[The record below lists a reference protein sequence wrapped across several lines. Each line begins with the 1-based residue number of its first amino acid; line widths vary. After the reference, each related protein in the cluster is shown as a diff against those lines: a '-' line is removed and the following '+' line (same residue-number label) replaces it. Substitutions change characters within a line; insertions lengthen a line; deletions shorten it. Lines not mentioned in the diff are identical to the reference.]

1 MRSHSRFLF
10 VAAAALVA
18 AASFG
23 SLPARAQEDN
33 ALQQL
38 QDVEHSSND
47 AANAQ
52 SDEQAKDL
60 SNQGFDTPNTD
71 PAPSD
76 DDSDPNC

>member
-1 MRSHSRFLF
+1 MRSSTNRL
-10 VAAAALVA
+10 VVIAAALLA

-23 SLPARAQEDN
+23 SLPVRAQQDS
-33 ALQQL
+33 ASQQL
-38 QDVEHSSND
+38 QDAEHSSND

-71 PAPSD
+71 PAPSS
-76 DDSDPNC
+76 DDSNPD

>member
-1 MRSHSRFLF
+1 MHSSTNRL
-10 VAAAALVA
+10 VVIAAALLA

-23 SLPARAQEDN
+23 SLPVRAQQDS

-38 QDVEHSSND
+38 QDAEHSSND

-71 PAPSD
+71 PAPSS
-76 DDSDPNC
+76 DDSDPD

>member
-1 MRSHSRFLF
+1 MHSISNR
-10 VAAAALVA
+10 LVVLSAVLLA

-23 SLPARAQEDN
+23 SLPARAQQDS
-33 ALQQL
+33 AMQQL
-38 QDVEHSSND
+38 QDAEHSSQD

-71 PAPSD
+71 PAPSS
-76 DDSDPNC
+76 DDSDPN

>member
-1 MRSHSRFLF
+1 MHSSTNRL
-10 VAAAALVA
+10 VVIAAALLA

-23 SLPARAQEDN
+23 SLPVRAQQDS
-33 ALQQL
+33 AIQQL

-52 SDEQAKDL
+52 SDEEAKDL

-71 PAPSD
+71 PAPSSD
-76 DDSDPNC
+76 NSDPD